1 MDIQYVYR
9 SCYYV
14 AFLAGIAGGGFAH
27 RFRPSGKRALAVAQI
42 ALVLVLARGAVN
54 TVAAWFDIAGIEHL
68 FC

>member
-1 MDIQYVYR
+1 MDIQDLYR

-14 AFLAGIAGGGFAH
+14 AFLTGLLAGYFAN
-27 RFRPSGKRALAVAQI
+27 RFRPSGKRALAVALV

-54 TVAAWFDIAGIEHL
+54 TVGGWFDIAGIAHL